1 MKTAVITGASGAIGR
16 ELVKKFV
23 KDGYIVIGQVNDN
36 LSRAEKLKNELAAE
50 GYSDCFF
57 PFKADFTVAEQTED
71 FCNFVNENFRHV
83 GVLVNNAG
91 VDVYKLFTDT
101 TEQDFDNV
109 FSVNVKSAFSVTK
122 SVLGGMI
129 AKGEGTVIFVSSVW
143 GVAAAPMEAIYS
155 ASKSALIGMAKSL
168 AKEVAPSGVRVNC
181 ICPGVID
188 TPMNDRF
195 SEEERRDI
203 VASIPLGRTGT
214 AKEVADVI
222 AFLASDAAQYITGA
236 VITADGGFT
245 L

>member
-36 LSRAEKLKNELAAE
+36 FSGAEKLKSELAAE
-50 GYSDCFF
+50 GYGDCFF
-57 PFKADFTVAEQTED
+57 PFKADFTVAEQTEN
-71 FCNFVNENFRHV
+71 FCKFVNENFKHV

-101 TEQDFDNV
+101 TEQDFDKV
-109 FSVNVKSAFSVTK
+109 FGVNVKAAFSVTK

-129 AKGEGTVIFVSSVW
+129 AKGKGAVIFVSSVW

-195 SEEERRDI
+195 SAAERQDI
-203 VASIPLGRTGT
+203 VASVPLGRMGT
-214 AKEVADVI
+214 AKEIADI
-222 AFLASDAAQYITGA
+222 TAFLSSDAAQYITGA
-236 VITADGGFT
+236 VVTADGGFT